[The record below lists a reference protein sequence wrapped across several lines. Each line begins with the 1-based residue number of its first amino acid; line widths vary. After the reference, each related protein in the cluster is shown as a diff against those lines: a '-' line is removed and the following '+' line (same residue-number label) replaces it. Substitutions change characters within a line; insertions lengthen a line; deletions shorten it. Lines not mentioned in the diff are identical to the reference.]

1 VSGGG
6 ERQGQ
11 RETMDRFVKS
21 LVKHGNSTEYAKK
34 KARECAIRSDR
45 REDSKKT
52 R

>member
-1 VSGGG
+1 MSG

-11 RETMDRFVKS
+11 RETMDRFVQR
-21 LVKHGNSTEYAKK
+21 LVEHGNSTEYAKK

>member
-1 VSGGG
+1 MTG

-11 RETMDRFVKS
+11 RENMERFVKR

-45 REDSKKT
+45 REDSNKN

>member
-1 VSGGG
+1 MKG

-11 RETMDRFVKS
+11 RENIDRFVKR
-21 LVKHGNSTEYAKK
+21 LVEHGNSPEYARK

-45 REDSKKT
+45 REDSTKK